1 MLFRRRL
8 HQIQNTPTTHTH
20 ARAQQEP
27 LHALAAAATSVTIA
41 PGVLTGYYT
50 PLNTHTGGTGVD
62 AIAFLRL
69 IGAVTVTAPGAYL
82 VTDAAQTGGCSLW
95 TFIVRILGPQCLGVK
110 PLTEANTWFALAK
123 AITRLKGQDPAFVEY
138 VANR

>member
-1 MLFRRRL
+1 M
-8 HQIQNTPTTHTH
+8 
-20 ARAQQEP
+20 
-27 LHALAAAATSVTIA
+27 TIA
-41 PGVLTGYYT
+41 PGVLAGYYT

-69 IGAVTVTAPGAYL
+69 IGAVTVMAPGSFL
-82 VTDAAQTGGCSLW
+82 VTDATKTGGHSLY
-95 TFIVRILGPQCLGVK
+95 TFIVRILGPQCLGAK

-123 AITRLKGQDPAFVEY
+123 AITRLKGKDPAFVEY

>member
-1 MLFRRRL
+1 M
-8 HQIQNTPTTHTH
+8 
-20 ARAQQEP
+20 
-27 LHALAAAATSVTIA
+27 
-41 PGVLTGYYT
+41 
-50 PLNTHTGGTGVD
+50 D

-69 IGAVTVTAPGAYL
+69 IGAVTVMDPDSYL

-123 AITRLKGQDPAFVEY
+123 AITRLRAKEPHFV
-138 VANR
+138 